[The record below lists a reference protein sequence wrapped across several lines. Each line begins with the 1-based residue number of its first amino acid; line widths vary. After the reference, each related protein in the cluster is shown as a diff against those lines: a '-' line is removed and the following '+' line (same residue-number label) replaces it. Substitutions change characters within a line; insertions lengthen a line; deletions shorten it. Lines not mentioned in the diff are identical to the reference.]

1 MIWDITRSV
10 NPNYNKIRQTG
21 AVEATFSIPGESTV
35 AKLEPKFRPD
45 LIFEPKHAFSKINED
60 IYALCWFVDSKNEL
74 LYGTETHVKVCDT
87 REYQSHQK
95 GIFEDQTR
103 GQVTS
108 IKFDPFDSRRFA
120 ALTEENVKIF
130 DLRNMKRPLIVISN

>member
-10 NPNYNKIRQTG
+10 NPNYNMIRATG
-21 AVEATFSIPGESTV
+21 AVEATFSIPGETTV

-45 LIFEPKHAFSKINED
+45 LIFEPKHTFSKINED

-87 REYQSHQK
+87 REY
-95 GIFEDQTR
+95 
-103 GQVTS
+103 
-108 IKFDPFDSRRFA
+108 
-120 ALTEENVKIF
+120 
-130 DLRNMKRPLIVISN
+130 